1 MDANGDLKAGHA
13 AANIAGGMRVKSPNH
28 VPLKNKEDENAP
40 KETPDQNNENER
52 QLEHNDTNR
61 ELEHLR
67 NQEAA
72 EKLARMQEATAPK
85 HNYIY
90 NSNAKYSTTNNVGVQ
105 QMRKHN
111 HAQYNFKNVDRS

>member
-13 AANIAGGMRVKSPNH
+13 SANIAGGRRVKTQNH
-28 VPLKNKEDENAP
+28 VPLKNKEDENEP
-40 KETPDQNNENER
+40 KETPELNNENER
-52 QLEHNDTNR
+52 QLERNDPNR

-90 NSNAKYSTTNNVGVQ
+90 NSNSKYSTANNAGVQ

-111 HAQYNFKNVDRS
+111 HVQYNFKNV